1 MTAAKKKRDAADH
14 LREEGAARFRER
26 VDQDIHSQR
35 HNRNTAAPPPV
46 RFQLARFNEVE
57 LMTRPRYLIK
67 NILPSTG
74 LAVVWGSPKC
84 GKSFW
89 TFDLV
94 MHIALG
100 WVYRGHR
107 VQQGTV
113 VYLAMEGGTG
123 FAGRIEAWRRRH
135 LQDQPEN
142 DVPFYLINVALDLV
156 QDYAAVIAA
165 IRQQLGSQ
173 QRPATIVLDTL
184 NRSMRGDE
192 NSSADMAEYIRAADT
207 LRAAFD
213 CLVVIIHHCGTAGN
227 RPRGHTSLSGADDVQ
242 IAIERDKEGN
252 IVATVEH
259 AKDSEAGAV
268 IVSRLER
275 VELGDDDEGDPMT
288 SCVIVEAVSAQ
299 GPKLKSQVQRF
310 AFELL
315 ERLMTTNTVEP
326 PADANLPKGS
336 RVVLAQTWREE
347 FMVGYPTGNRD
358 SRKRMFN
365 RGVLELDEQKLVV
378 LWREFAWP
386 GTAGTH

>member
-1 MTAAKKKRDAADH
+1 MTAAKKKRDAADFV
-14 LREEGAARFRER
+14 REEGADRFRARLDE
-26 VDQDIHSQR
+26 DLSNPQPE
-35 HNRNTAAPPPV
+35 PPPPPPP
-46 RFQLARFNEVE
+46 FPLARFETIK
-57 LMTRPRYLIK
+57 LMSKPHYLIK
-67 NILPSTG
+67 SILPDTG
-74 LAVVWGSPKC
+74 LAVVWGAPKC

-100 WVYRGHR
+100 WEYRGRR

-123 FAGRIEAWRRRH
+123 FAGRVEAWRRRF
-135 LQDQPEN
+135 LQEQPET

-156 QDYAAVIAA
+156 QDHAKVIAS
-165 IRQQLGSQ
+165 IRQQLGAE
-173 QRPATIVLDTL
+173 RPTAIVLDTL

-252 IVATVEH
+252 VIATVEH
-259 AKDSEAGAV
+259 AKDSESGAV
-268 IVSRLER
+268 IASRLER
-275 VELGDDDEGDPMT
+275 VELGEDDEGDPMT
-288 SCVIVEAVSAQ
+288 SCVIVEAAISPK
-299 GPKLKSQVQRF
+299 GPKLPQGQRF

-315 ERLMTTNTVEP
+315 ERLMKTNNVEP
-326 PADANLPKGS
+326 PADAHLPKGS
-336 RVVLAQTWREE
+336 QVVLAATWREE
-347 FMVGYPTGNRD
+347 FIASYPSGNRD

-365 RGVLELDEQKLVV
+365 KGVPALAEQNLVTF
-378 LWREFAWP
+378 WREFVWTGTP
-386 GTAGTH
+386 GTP

>member
-1 MTAAKKKRDAADH
+1 MTAAKKKRDAADFV
-14 LREEGAARFRER
+14 REEGADRFRARLDE
-26 VDQDIHSQR
+26 DIHDNQ
-35 HNRNTAAPPPV
+35 HKQDEETAAPPPP
-46 RFQLARFNEVE
+46 FPLARFKTIK
-57 LMTRPRYLIK
+57 LMSKPHYLIK
-67 NILPSTG
+67 NILPDTG
-74 LAVVWGSPKC
+74 LAVVWGAPKC

-100 WVYRGHR
+100 WEYRGHR

-135 LQDQPEN
+135 LQEQPET

-156 QDYAAVIAA
+156 QDHGKVIAS
-165 IRQQLGSQ
+165 IRQQLGAE
-173 QRPATIVLDTL
+173 RPATIVLDTL

-259 AKDSEAGAV
+259 AKDSESGAV
-268 IVSRLER
+268 IASRLER
-275 VELGDDDEGDPMT
+275 VQLGDDDEGDPMT
-288 SCVIVEAVSAQ
+288 SCVIVPAETIPK
-299 GPKLKSQVQRF
+299 GPKLTTVQRF
-310 AFELL
+310 ALDLL
-315 ERLMTTNTVEP
+315 DRLVKTNSVEP

-336 RVVLAQTWREE
+336 RVVLAATWREE
-347 FMVGYPTGNRD
+347 FLASYPSGNRD

-365 RGVLELDEQKLVV
+365 KRVPEFAEQHLVTF
-378 LWREFAWP
+378 WREFVWP
-386 GTAGTH
+386 GLTGTP